1 MFYKCYAAKL
11 GIVSDV
17 TLFVMYNHNNE
28 SIPKTSQC
36 TTLDNKCTTINN
48 ILKIRLVTES
58 EMLLIHGSLV
68 KSVVEPVTS

>member
-1 MFYKCYAAKL
+1 
-11 GIVSDV
+11 
-17 TLFVMYNHNNE
+17 MYNHNNE
-28 SIPKTSQC
+28 CIPKTSQS